1 MYKTMIIDDDIAT
14 LYILK
19 RFKKWEENDF
29 SVEAEACDGK
39 EALKLLNGQHYDL
52 IITDI
57 KMPGMDGIEL
67 LQELRDRKSDIC
79 VVFLS
84 THSDFEYAKKGIR
97 LGVFDYMT
105 KPLEDQTLSEILKRA
120 KTYLDS
126 KYDKVQDS
134 IKEDSTGLY
143 YPKNREESIINMVL
157 NVSSELENEAID
169 TFEEICGML
178 DGDSTKTKTII
189 NTMLYNIISKVDETY
204 PWLGEVDSI
213 RGNLSVPGEN
223 SIDVIKNYF
232 IRILREVSCKIQKYE
247 LNHPDSVIQRICR
260 YIIENIENGISLE
273 KVANEVHISR
283 DYVGKLFKQKVQC
296 NFNDYV
302 TKVKMERAKHLLL
315 TGDYKNYEVCEKL
328 GYKKTD
334 YFTSLFK
341 EYTGFTPSEYKKMAL
356 REK

>member
-19 RFKKWEENDF
+19 RFKKWEENGF
-29 SVEAEACDGK
+29 SVKAEACDGK
-39 EALKLLNGQHYDL
+39 EALKLLNEQQYDL

-67 LQELRDRKSDIC
+67 LQELRDRSSDIC
-79 VVFLS
+79 VIFLS

-105 KPLEDQTLSEILKRA
+105 KPLEDETLSEILKRA
-120 KTYLDS
+120 KTHLDS

-134 IKEDSTGLY
+134 NKEDSTGLY

-157 NVSSELENEAID
+157 NVSSELENEALE
-169 TFEEICGML
+169 TFDEIYGML
-178 DGDSTKTKTII
+178 DEDSTKTKTII

-204 PWLGEVDSI
+204 PWLGEVESI
-213 RGNLSVPGEN
+213 SGNLSVPAEN
-223 SIDVIKNYF
+223 STIVIKNYF
-232 IRILREVSCKIQKYE
+232 IRILKEVSCKIQKYE

-302 TKVKMERAKHLLL
+302 TKVKMERAKQLLL

-341 EYTGFTPSEYKKMAL
+341 EYTGFTPSEYKKMVF